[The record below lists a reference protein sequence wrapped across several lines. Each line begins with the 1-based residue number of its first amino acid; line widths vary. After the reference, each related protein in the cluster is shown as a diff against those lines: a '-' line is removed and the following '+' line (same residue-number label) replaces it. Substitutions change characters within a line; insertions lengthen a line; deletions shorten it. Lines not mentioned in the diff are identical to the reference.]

1 MNCTTS
7 SLHHYHPNTVLTPP
21 PSSCS
26 LLFHYSPFQWWWW
39 WWGRSR
45 MCEGHGQ
52 QARSSSAGVFILG
65 SVQSRFRDVA
75 SPSLTHT
82 CSLAPSCTPLS
93 RVAARPLNSTSN
105 SRSLPLLASLLFT
118 NSGPRR
124 GGDVIAPRPASQS
137 APRPATH
144 TTC

>member
-1 MNCTTS
+1 MNHTTS
-7 SLHHYHPNTVLTPP
+7 SLHPYHPNSVLTP

-26 LLFHYSPFQWWWW
+26 LLFHYSPFRW

-52 QARSSSAGVFILG
+52 QARSSSAGVFTLG

-93 RVAARPLNSTSN
+93 RVATRPLNSTLHT
-105 SRSLPLLASLLFT
+105 RSLPLLASLLFT
-118 NSGPRR
+118 NSGLRR

-137 APRPATH
+137 ALRPATH
-144 TTC
+144 ITR